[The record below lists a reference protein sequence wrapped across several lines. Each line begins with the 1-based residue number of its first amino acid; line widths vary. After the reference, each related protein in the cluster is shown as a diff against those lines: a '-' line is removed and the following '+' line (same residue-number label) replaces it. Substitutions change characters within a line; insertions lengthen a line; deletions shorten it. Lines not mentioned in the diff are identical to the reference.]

1 MDYPGKFAIETVL
14 GCNLRC
20 VECAVGSE
28 LVQRKHGVM
37 SYERYLAVMEKIS
50 AHASYIYLHL
60 WGEPMLNP
68 DIYAMI
74 AHASRTC
81 RTNISTNGVLMD
93 DAAAKKLITSG
104 VSEIIVSID
113 GMTQAVYEKYRR
125 NGDVRKAL
133 SSLVHLVK
141 YNRLYGDRV
150 DISPQFIVFE
160 HNRHQ
165 MREFINSDCGLS
177 SRRLIC
183 AERRA

>member
-1 MDYPGKFAIETVL
+1 MDYPEKFAIETVL

-81 RTNISTNGVLMD
+81 RTNISGRCGGEEAYHLRRVGNHRFHRRY
-93 DAAAKKLITSG
+93 DAG
-104 VSEIIVSID
+104 
-113 GMTQAVYEKYRR
+113 
-125 NGDVRKAL
+125 
-133 SSLVHLVK
+133 
-141 YNRLYGDRV
+141 RV
-150 DISPQFIVFE
+150 
-160 HNRHQ
+160 
-165 MREFINSDCGLS
+165 
-177 SRRLIC
+177 
-183 AERRA
+183 